1 MLPSAGLW
9 PKTKVMISQAI
20 HVLVSNIKQHV
31 FAGIVNQYAAL
42 VHGVWTIICKVRPQ
56 LESDLKDPIVP
67 PSPTQ
72 IIQQLDRYG
81 IEDESELWQ
90 QALEKA

>member
-42 VHGVWTIICKVRPQ
+42 VHGGSGRLSAKYALNWN
-56 LESDLKDPIVP
+56 
-67 PSPTQ
+67 PT
-72 IIQQLDRYG
+72 
-81 IEDESELWQ
+81 
-90 QALEKA
+90 